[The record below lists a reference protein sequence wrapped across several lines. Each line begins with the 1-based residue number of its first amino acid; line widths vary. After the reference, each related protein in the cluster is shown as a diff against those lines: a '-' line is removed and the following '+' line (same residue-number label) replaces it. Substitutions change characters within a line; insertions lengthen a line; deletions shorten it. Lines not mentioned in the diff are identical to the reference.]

1 MKNSTS
7 VIALVLLTAACAHRT
22 AASQEPTAARLGR
35 GQSPEVREALER
47 VRAATENFKVLD
59 SAVAAGYNRDVPRC
73 LADPEQGGMGFHHV
87 NRALLD
93 NEVEVERPEILL
105 FERLDDGRYVLNG
118 VEYIIPYTRW
128 PSDSTPPTMLGRE
141 LLPADNLRL
150 WYLHMWIWREN
161 PSGLFADWNPKVKCP
176 AD

>member
-1 MKNSTS
+1 
-7 VIALVLLTAACAHRT
+7 
-22 AASQEPTAARLGR
+22 
-35 GQSPEVREALER
+35 
-47 VRAATENFKVLD
+47 
-59 SAVAAGYNRDVPRC
+59 VAAGYARDVPRC
-73 LADPEQGGMGFHHV
+73 LADPQQGGMGFHHV
-87 NRALLD
+87 NRELLD
-93 NEVEVERPEILL
+93 KTVELERPEILL
-105 FERLDDGRYVLNG
+105 YERLEDGQYVLNG

>member
-1 MKNSTS
+1 MKNTS
-7 VIALVLLTAACAHRT
+7 RIVAALLAAGCVPG
-22 AASQEPTAARLGR
+22 AARSQEPTVERLGR
-35 GQSPEVREALER
+35 GQPAEVREALER
-47 VRAATENFKVLD
+47 VRAATAPFRVLD
-59 SAVAAGYNRDVPRC
+59 SAVAQGYARDVPRC
-73 LADPEQGGMGFHHV
+73 LADPQQGGMGFHHV
-87 NRALLD
+87 NRELLD
-93 NEVEVERPEILL
+93 RTVELERPEILL